1 MIFQSTRLIPLGD
14 INLVLF
20 GTGTM
25 KEALE
30 FDYIVVSVTP
40 SQVIEA
46 NQVKLHSL
54 EDKTPKLLEF
64 RQIAFT
70 MLSFVQ
76 N

>member
-30 FDYIVVSVTP
+30 FDYIVVFVTT
-40 SQVIEA
+40 SQLIEA
-46 NQVKLHSL
+46 DQAKSPLL
-54 EDKTPKLLEF
+54 DKSPKLLEF